1 VITNVNSSNG
11 MKGNKKS
18 IKPQGKGTLRTG
30 HMNKERQSN
39 SDLNADRSMAGSG
52 MDIRGDEL
60 NI

>member
-1 VITNVNSSNG
+1 
-11 MKGNKKS
+11 
-18 IKPQGKGTLRTG
+18 
-30 HMNKERQSN
+30 MNKERQSN